1 MMADQ
6 PPSQKLIFDA
16 HFYPLQSLQML
27 KFMVCLSVNR
37 HKLPARARAALHVS
51 VSL

>member
-1 MMADQ
+1 MADQ

-16 HFYPLQSLQML
+16 HFYPLQSPQML
-27 KFMVCLSVNR
+27 KFMVCLSANW
-37 HKLPARARAALHVS
+37 HKLPARVRAALHVS